1 MNDDM
6 LVPQLT
12 HVPMAER
19 QAMREGPRDSATH
32 LRHAAAIPALGEIEI
47 GGRKSR
53 DGASESL
60 TVMAWN
66 VERLRHVEAIAATIA
81 AQAADVVLLTEV
93 DKGMAR
99 SGNGHPLS
107 RLADR
112 LGHAFAYGVE
122 FVELGIG
129 NETEQIAGGEACNE
143 EGFHGNAVTSAV
155 PLNRP
160 FLIRLDAAGG
170 WFRPERGQPRIGGRM
185 AIGGQVRL
193 GERRV
198 TVVSVH
204 LENRTD
210 PAGRADQTRHLLDAV
225 DRYDADA
232 PVLIGG
238 DFNTLT
244 ATHEER
250 HDDPAAWRARV
261 AAEPDRLIK
270 VDRHEPLFKVLAE
283 RGYSWRDANTLDQ
296 PTQRRAAGDSAPVG
310 RIDWFFTRGLAASAP
325 ATLPALL
332 PDGSPSADHEAI
344 VVTVRL
350 ELSRSAAG

>member
-1 MNDDM
+1 M
-6 LVPQLT
+6 LVAQLT
-12 HVPMAER
+12 HVPITER

-47 GGRKSR
+47 GGKASLG
-53 DGASESL
+53 GAGESL
-60 TVMAWN
+60 RVVAWN
-66 VERLRHVEAIAATIA
+66 VERLRHVDAIAATIA
-81 AQAADVVLLTEV
+81 GQAPDVVLLTEV

-122 FVELGIG
+122 FVELGTG
-129 NETEQIAGGEACNE
+129 NDTEQVATGKAENE

-155 PLNRP
+155 LLERP
-160 FLIRLDAAGG
+160 FLVRLDTAGG

-185 AIGGQVRL
+185 AIGGQVLL

-210 PAGRADQTRHLLDAV
+210 PAGRADQTRHLLDAI
-225 DRYDADA
+225 DKYDAQA

-250 HDDPAAWRARV
+250 HDDPAAWRARI
-261 AAEPDRLIK
+261 AAEPDRLIR
-270 VDRHEPLFKVLAE
+270 VERYEPLFEVLAE
-283 RGYSWRDANTLDQ
+283 RGYSWRDANNLDR
-296 PTQRRAAGDSAPVG
+296 PTQRRAAGDPTPIG

-332 PDGSPSADHEAI
+332 PDGNPSADHDAI

-350 ELSRSAAG
+350 E

>member
-1 MNDDM
+1 M
-6 LVPQLT
+6 LVPRLT

-32 LRHAAAIPALGEIEI
+32 MRHAAAIPALGEIEI
-47 GGRKSR
+47 GGRTSR
-53 DGASESL
+53 DGAGESL

-66 VERLRHVEAIAATIA
+66 VERLRHVQAIAETIA
-81 AQAADVVLLTEV
+81 AQAPDVVLLTEV

-107 RLADR
+107 LLADR

-122 FVELGIG
+122 FVELGTG
-129 NETEQIAGGEACNE
+129 NETEQSAAGEARNE

-155 PLNRP
+155 PLRRP
-160 FLIRLDAAGG
+160 MLIRLDAAGG
-170 WFRPERGQPRIGGRM
+170 WFRLERGQPRIGGRM
-185 AIGGQVRL
+185 AIGGQVLL

-204 LENRTD
+204 LENRID

-225 DRYDADA
+225 DKYDADA

-250 HDDPAAWRARV
+250 HDD
-261 AAEPDRLIK
+261 
-270 VDRHEPLFKVLAE
+270 
-283 RGYSWRDANTLDQ
+283 
-296 PTQRRAAGDSAPVG
+296 
-310 RIDWFFTRGLAASAP
+310 
-325 ATLPALL
+325 
-332 PDGSPSADHEAI
+332 
-344 VVTVRL
+344 
-350 ELSRSAAG
+350 

>member
-1 MNDDM
+1 M
-6 LVPQLT
+6 LVAQLT
-12 HVPMAER
+12 HVPIAER

-47 GGRKSR
+47 GGKTSR
-53 DGASESL
+53 GSAGASL
-60 TVMAWN
+60 AVMAWN
-66 VERLRHVEAIAATIA
+66 VERLRHVDAIAATIA
-81 AQAADVVLLTEV
+81 GQAPDVVLLSEV

-122 FVELGIG
+122 FVELGAG
-129 NETEQIAGGEACNE
+129 NETERAAAGEAENA
-143 EGFHGNAVTSAV
+143 EGFHGNAVTSAM
-155 PLNRP
+155 PLLRP
-160 FLIRLDAAGG
+160 FLVRLDAAGG

-185 AIGGQVRL
+185 AIGGQVLL
-193 GERRV
+193 GGRRV
-198 TVVSVH
+198 TIVSVH

-210 PAGRADQTRHLLDAV
+210 PAGRADQTRHLLDAI
-225 DRYDADA
+225 DRYDAEA

-244 ATHEER
+244 ASHEER
-250 HDDPAAWRARV
+250 HDDPAAWLERI

-270 VDRHEPLFKVLAE
+270 VERHEPLFQVFAE
-283 RGYSWRDANTLDQ
+283 RGYGWQDANTLDR
-296 PTQRRAAGDSAPVG
+296 PTQRRAAGDPTPIG
-310 RIDWFFTRGLAASAP
+310 RIDWFFTRGLVASAP

-332 PDGSPSADHEAI
+332 PDGSPSSDHEALI
-344 VVTVRL
+344 VTVRL
-350 ELSRSAAG
+350 G

>member
-1 MNDDM
+1 M

-12 HVPMAER
+12 HVPIADR
-19 QAMREGPRDSATH
+19 LAMREGPRDSATH
-32 LRHAAAIPALGEIEI
+32 MRHAAAIPALGEIEI
-47 GGRKSR
+47 GGRTSR
-53 DGASESL
+53 DGAGESL

-81 AQAADVVLLTEV
+81 GQAPDVVLLTEV

-99 SGNGHPLS
+99 SGNSHPLS

-122 FVELGIG
+122 FVELGAG
-129 NETEQIAGGEACNE
+129 NASEQTAAGKAENT
-143 EGFHGNAVTSAV
+143 EGFHGNAVTSVV

-185 AIGGQVRL
+185 AIGGQVL
-193 GERRV
+193 LDQRRV

-210 PAGRADQTRHLLDAV
+210 PAGRADQTRHLLDAI
-225 DRYDADA
+225 DKYDAQA

-244 ATHEER
+244 ASHEER
-250 HDDPAAWRARV
+250 HDDPAAWRARI
-261 AAEPDRLIK
+261 AAEPDRLIE
-270 VDRHEPLFKVLAE
+270 VVRREPLFQLLAE
-283 RGYSWRDANTLDQ
+283 RGYSWRDANTLDR
-296 PTQRRAAGDSAPVG
+296 PTQRRAAGDPTPIG
-310 RIDWFFTRGLAASAP
+310 RIDWFFTRDLVASAP

-332 PDGSPSADHEAI
+332 PDGSPSAEHDAI
-344 VVTVRL
+344 VVTVHL
-350 ELSRSAAG
+350 E

>member
-1 MNDDM
+1 M
-6 LVPQLT
+6 LVPRLT
-12 HVPMAER
+12 HVPITER

-47 GGRKSR
+47 GGRTSR
-53 DGASESL
+53 GGASDSL

-81 AQAADVVLLTEV
+81 GQAPDVVLLTEV

-122 FVELGIG
+122 FVELGTG
-129 NETEQIAGGEACNE
+129 SETEQAAVGEARNE
-143 EGFHGNAVTSAV
+143 EGFHGNAVTSGV

-185 AIGGQVRL
+185 AIGGQVLL

-198 TVVSVH
+198 TVISVH

-210 PAGRADQTRHLLDAV
+210 PVGRADQTSHLLDAI
-225 DRYDADA
+225 DKYDADA

-244 ATHEER
+244 ASHEER
-250 HDDPAAWRARV
+250 HDDRAAWLARL
-261 AAEPDRLIK
+261 AAEPDRLID
-270 VDRHEPLFKVLAE
+270 VERHEPLFRLLAE
-283 RGYSWRDANTLDQ
+283 RGYGWRDANTLDR
-296 PTQRRAAGDSAPVG
+296 PTQRRAAGDPTPVG

-344 VVTVRL
+344 VVTVRV
-350 ELSRSAAG
+350 E

>member
-1 MNDDM
+1 M
-6 LVPQLT
+6 LVARLT
-12 HVPMAER
+12 HVPMANR

-32 LRHAAAIPALGEIEI
+32 MRHAAAIPALGEIEI
-47 GGRKSR
+47 GGKPSR
-53 DGASESL
+53 DGADEGL

-81 AQAADVVLLTEV
+81 GQSPDVVLLTEV

-122 FVELGIG
+122 FVELGTG
-129 NETEQIAGGEACNE
+129 NDAEQLATGEAENE

-155 PLNRP
+155 PLKRP

-185 AIGGQVRL
+185 AIGGQVL
-193 GERRV
+193 VGERRV

-210 PAGRADQTRHLLDAV
+210 PPGRADQTRHLLDAI
-225 DRYDADA
+225 DKYDAQA

-250 HDDPAAWRARV
+250 HDDPAAWRARI
-261 AAEPDRLIK
+261 AAEPDRLIRAE
-270 VDRHEPLFKVLAE
+270 RHEPLFQVLAE
-283 RGYSWRDANTLDQ
+283 RGYSWRDANYLDR
-296 PTQRRAAGDSAPVG
+296 PTQRRAAGDPTPIG

-332 PDGSPSADHEAI
+332 PDGGPSADHDAI
-344 VVTVRL
+344 VVTVRV
-350 ELSRSAAG
+350 E